1 MSSRAADKEVTMAKQ
16 RKPFNPKT
24 APKRKATPVTVKW
37 LKEPQ
42 HHDYPAA
49 ASYLSLIA
57 GPKAVSRAVKALKE
71 AATVSFKAKD
81 LLRAAGLPLLPADDP
96 DVVKELG
103 RVRAGTALSPCLV
116 IRGSVKNGTTAR
128 IADGYHRI
136 CASYYLS
143 EDTVVAARITG
154 F

>member
-1 MSSRAADKEVTMAKQ
+1 MSKQNSPSKSKRTPTPAVTWM
-16 RKPFNPKT
+16 
-24 APKRKATPVTVKW
+24 
-37 LKEPQ
+37 KEPKD
-42 HHDYPAA
+42 HDYPAA

-57 GPKAVSRAVKALKE
+57 GPTAVSRAVKALQE
-71 AATVSFKAKD
+71 AATVTFKAKD

-96 DVVKELG
+96 EVAKELD

-116 IRGSVKNGTTAR
+116 IRGSIKNGTTAR

-136 CASYYLS
+136 CASYHLS
-143 EDTVVAARITG
+143 EDTAVSARIAG